1 MRPIDYLAVAQP
13 PWECKLPWGQRSL
26 TALQHFP
33 HCWASPIAPTTRRI
47 GNSLNTDCNPTVE
60 RKLQSPTV
68 MFPANH
74 FSMSHQSTLPLM
86 RRLPRSVRLPQ
97 PRNQLICPAPILYPF
112 RTHSVPTT
120 CARTPNSTKI
130 SSGHGSSSQLPLS
143 VAHKRGKDAE
153 LTFSRRKSR
162 KADTPY
168 PHQLPRRRSQSGLY
182 STPTVIGAHS
192 CFWLL
197 LCLK

>member
-112 RTHSVPTT
+112 CSQNLCSNANFHDD
-120 CARTPNSTKI
+120 I
-130 SSGHGSSSQLPLS
+130 IGSRLILSIAPLS
-143 VAHKRGKDAE
+143 CPQTRQRCRINV
-153 LTFSRRKSR
+153 
-162 KADTPY
+162 
-168 PHQLPRRRSQSGLY
+168 LP
-182 STPTVIGAHS
+182 T
-192 CFWLL
+192 
-197 LCLK
+197 